1 MSLTNDNCEETVRSA
16 WGLNTTGTPMF
27 RVYDKLKTG
36 KKNNFGCGIKPF
48 LVASKE
54 SSDKKRIA

>member
-1 MSLTNDNCEETVRSA
+1 MWLANNNCEETVQSA

-36 KKNNFGCGIKPF
+36 KKTT
-48 LVASKE
+48 LDVE
-54 SSDKKRIA
+54 